1 MGPQALEKFRQ
12 LTMPR
17 WGMGLAIL
25 FVAAGC
31 SSKFLKVEDPKKLE
45 VDDEFSRSIQIVVP
59 EEAAEGAAQTPTAP
73 VTELAKPAATPVKG
87 KAPAK
92 PGAKAP
98 PKTTV
103 KTPAKPAGKTPS
115 KTPAKPAAKAPVKGK
130 APAPAPVV
138 HEPDLEDG
146 TGFVGRRPLVDPFRV
161 GEKVVHDVSYFKL
174 SAGELTMQVGPYA
187 MVNGKKA
194 YNFITAI
201 ETYPKFSSLVYAVQ
215 DKAVTLLD
223 FDTLVPRVFTLHVKE
238 TGQIKEARS
247 IFDFDTLRA
256 TYWEKKVTEKN
267 GAEEKKLDWEIL
279 PYSQNVF
286 SAIFYM
292 RLFKWEAGKEYS
304 FRVADD
310 GENIVFKGKAV
321 RREVLE
327 TDVGTFPTVVVK
339 PEITV
344 KGVFKPMGD
353 IFIWLTDDDRRLV
366 LRIESK
372 IKIGTLVSE
381 VVRIEA
387 GRASE

>member
-1 MGPQALEKFRQ
+1 MGSQALETFRVRRFAPV
-12 LTMPR
+12 LVACV
-17 WGMGLAIL
+17 LAL
-25 FVAAGC
+25 GC
-31 SSKFLKVEDPKKLE
+31 SSKFLKVEDSKKLE
-45 VDDEFSRSIQIVVP
+45 VDDEFSKAIQIVVP
-59 EEAAEGAAQTPTAP
+59 EDAPAPPVTSDTELPPKTDEASAPTAGGKSKGKGS
-73 VTELAKPAATPVKG
+73 TAKAPKPPPPTKAPKG

-92 PGAKAP
+92 GAA
-98 PKTTV
+98 
-103 KTPAKPAGKTPS
+103 KTPAGPPK
-115 KTPAKPAAKAPVKGK
+115 
-130 APAPAPVV
+130 

-146 TGFVGRRPLVDPFRV
+146 GGFVGRRPIVDPFRV

-174 SAGELTMQVGPYA
+174 SAGELTFHVGPYA
-187 MVNGKKA
+187 TVNGAKA
-194 YNFITAI
+194 YNFTTSIK
-201 ETYPKFSSLVYAVQ
+201 TYPKFSSLVYAVD

-238 TGQIKEARS
+238 TGQLKEARS
-247 IFDFDTLRA
+247 IFDFEKMRA

-292 RLFKWEAGKEYS
+292 RLFKWDNGKEYS

-321 RREVLE
+321 RRETLE
-327 TDVGTFPTVVVK
+327 TEAGTFPTVVVK

-353 IFIWLTDDDRRLV
+353 IFIWLSDDDRRLV

-381 VVRIEA
+381 AIRIDTGREA
-387 GRASE
+387 P